1 MKVIRNLFV
10 TFMFLALVSLA
21 GCQSQTGPTPE
32 PSPEPEPSA
41 VGTMK
46 AAVYYLKDS
55 NNETYLVREVHE
67 IPKSAGVAR
76 AALEELINGTP
87 VTAGAFKVLPAD
99 TKILEVNIEN
109 GLATIDFSEE
119 VLHANVGASGETLGI
134 ASIVNTLTE
143 FPTIKKVQ
151 FIVNG
156 KAENGMDWWG
166 HVGLYEQ
173 PFARDLSSVYEPA
186 IWVTAPVD
194 GQTITS
200 PLKITGNAQIFEAV
214 VSYRLRDAQGNILA
228 EGNTMAAAG
237 APGRGDFEA
246 SLTFTPSAA
255 GSGQLEVFESSMKDG
270 SDLNKVIIPVKW

>member
-10 TFMFLALVSLA
+10 SFMFLALVSLS
-21 GCQSQTGPTPE
+21 GCQSQTEPTPE
-32 PSPEPEPSA
+32 PSPEPEPPA
-41 VGTMK
+41 VETMK
-46 AAVYYLKDS
+46 VAVYYLKDS
-55 NNETYLVREVHE
+55 NNEMYLVREVHE

-87 VTAGAFKVLPAD
+87 VTTGAFKVLPAN

-151 FIVNG
+151 FTVNG

-166 HVGLYEQ
+166 HVGLYNQ

-194 GQTITS
+194 GQTIAS
-200 PLKITGNAQIFEAV
+200 PLKITGNARVFEAV

>member
-10 TFMFLALVSLA
+10 SFMFLALVSLA

-55 NNETYLVREVHE
+55 NNGMYLVREVHE

-87 VTAGAFKVLPAD
+87 VTTGAFKVLPAN

-151 FIVNG
+151 FTVNG

-166 HVGLYEQ
+166 HVGLYNQ
-173 PFARDLSSVYEPA
+173 PFARDISSVYEPA

-194 GQTITS
+194 GQTIAS
-200 PLKITGNAQIFEAV
+200 PLKITGNARVFEAV

>member
-32 PSPEPEPSA
+32 PSPEPEPFA

-255 GSGQLEVFESSMKDG
+255 GSGQLEVFESSMEDG

>member
-10 TFMFLALVSLA
+10 SFMFLALVSLS

-32 PSPEPEPSA
+32 PSPEPEPPA
-41 VGTMK
+41 VETMK

-55 NNETYLVREVHE
+55 NNEMYLVREVHE
-67 IPKSAGVAR
+67 IPKSTGVAR

-87 VTAGAFKVLPAD
+87 VTTGAFKVLPAD
-99 TKILEVNIEN
+99 TKILEVNIKN

-151 FIVNG
+151 FTVNG

-166 HVGLYEQ
+166 HVGLYNQ

-194 GQTITS
+194 GQTIAS
-200 PLKITGNAQIFEAV
+200 PLKITGNARVFEAV
-214 VSYRLRDAQGNILA
+214 VSYRLRDVQGNILA

-255 GSGQLEVFESSMKDG
+255 GSGQLEVFEASMKDG

>member
-10 TFMFLALVSLA
+10 SFMFLALVSLA
-21 GCQSQTGPTPE
+21 GCQSQTEPTPE
-32 PSPEPEPSA
+32 PSPEPEPPA
-41 VGTMK
+41 VETMK
-46 AAVYYLKDS
+46 VAVYYLKDS
-55 NNETYLVREVHE
+55 NNEMYLVREVHE
-67 IPKSAGVAR
+67 IPKSTGVAR
-76 AALEELINGTP
+76 AALEELINGIP
-87 VTAGAFKVLPAD
+87 VTTGAFKVLPAN

-166 HVGLYEQ
+166 HVGLSEQ

-200 PLKITGNAQIFEAV
+200 PLKITGNARVFEAV

-246 SLTFTPSAA
+246 SLTFKPLAA

>member
-10 TFMFLALVSLA
+10 TFVFLALVSLA

-32 PSPEPEPSA
+32 PSPEPEPPA

-46 AAVYYLKDS
+46 AAIYYLKDS
-55 NNETYLVREVHE
+55 NNEMYLVREVHE

-87 VTAGAFKVLPAD
+87 VTTGAFKVLPAD

-151 FIVNG
+151 FTVNG

-194 GQTITS
+194 GQTIAS
-200 PLKITGNAQIFEAV
+200 PLKITGNARVFEAV
-214 VSYRLRDAQGNILA
+214 VSYRLRDTQGNILA

>member
-1 MKVIRNLFV
+1 
-10 TFMFLALVSLA
+10 MFLALVSLA

-55 NNETYLVREVHE
+55 NNGMYLVREVHE

-76 AALEELINGTP
+76 AALAELINGTP

-99 TKILEVNIEN
+99 TKILEVNIQN

-151 FIVNG
+151 FTVNG

-166 HVGLYEQ
+166 HVGLYNQ

-194 GQTITS
+194 GQTIAS
-200 PLKITGNAQIFEAV
+200 PLKITGNARVFEAV
-214 VSYRLRDAQGNILA
+214 VSYRLRDVQGNILA

-246 SLTFTPSAA
+246 SLTFKPLAA
-255 GSGQLEVFESSMKDG
+255 GNGQLEVFESSMKDG

>member
-10 TFMFLALVSLA
+10 SFMFLALVSLA
-21 GCQSQTGPTPE
+21 GCQSQTEPTPE
-32 PSPEPEPSA
+32 PSPEPEPPA
-41 VGTMK
+41 VETMK
-46 AAVYYLKDS
+46 VAVYYLKDS
-55 NNETYLVREVHE
+55 NNEMYLVREVHE
-67 IPKSAGVAR
+67 IPKSTGVAR
-76 AALEELINGTP
+76 AALEELIKGTP
-87 VTAGAFKVLPAD
+87 VTTGAFKVLPAD

-151 FIVNG
+151 FTVNG

-166 HVGLYEQ
+166 HVGLYNQ

-200 PLKITGNAQIFEAV
+200 PLKITGNARVFEAV